1 MGAEFNYYVYKGDK
15 SKLEDY
21 HREEQQ
27 DQCLQ
32 FGNDSYAGHI
42 GVMPSGIDFVKR
54 KPFASAS
61 EAREYLEEHHSKWD
75 YAMAVPYQT
84 IGETFS
90 QASFKLMDRRDKV
103 QKEFKELDKNIMLSI
118 KGTKSKTIGCKSCGS
133 SIVRAFLLSPQCP
146 VCGKYDVFYSKTQG
160 DQLDRKRAQLNRLN
174 AKPLTSTKGKVI
186 HYVVGGWCA
195 L

>member
-61 EAREYLEEHHSKWD
+61 EAREYLEDNHNKWD
-75 YAMAVPYQT
+75 CAMAVPYKT
-84 IGETFS
+84 IGKTFS
-90 QASFKLMDRRDKV
+90 NASFKLMDQRDKV
-103 QKEFKELDKNIMLSI
+103 QSELKTLEADILLRI
-118 KGTKSKTIGCKSCGS
+118 RTTKSKTIGCKKCGS
-133 SIVRAFLLSPQCP
+133 SISRLHITSTDCP
-146 VCGKYDVFYSKTQG
+146 VCGKRESFYSTTQAT
-160 DQLDRKRAQLNRLN
+160 QIKRKREKLDRLN

-195 L
+195 S